1 MSTTTI
7 VLLIIYLVGFGGGG
21 IFLITKSLGGK
32 AEAGDGKS
40 DGFGSR
46 IGFVISTIGMSVGVG
61 AMWRFPMMCARWG
74 GGAFVFAFVAVCILI
89 VIPAGFA
96 EIAIGRKYRAGNV
109 TTLGTVAKTPGKVLA
124 WVCSIEQAIQFGYF
138 PAIIALVVVYFF
150 KSFQGVSFA
159 SSASSAEV
167 LFNSI
172 NGNRLLTFVL
182 IVALCIFAA
191 IICSRGIKGG
201 IEKVCKV
208 MLPGLFIILVVI
220 AVRVCFIP
228 GIAEGIEYYIKP
240 DWAQLLNPQMWA
252 QAAGMA
258 LFAVGLGPG
267 ILLTYGRY
275 TDNSMDIATD
285 FVTVNVVQLFICLL
299 SGFIIIPAVKVFGM
313 DPLMG
318 KGIMFVALPQVFA
331 SMSGGAIFMGLF
343 FLAVFFAGVSSH
355 ISQLE
360 VGIQAFED
368 KQGMKLS
375 RNKSIIIVTLI
386 GVLTAIPCTMSD
398 SAFAL
403 IDNICGNILYTVTAL
418 GIAIIGAWVIGAKK
432 IREEW
437 YNPTSAIKWGAWVDV
452 LYKFVVVAVLAY
464 FSITAIISLF

>member
-1 MSTTTI
+1 MSITTI
-7 VLLIIYLVGFGGGG
+7 IMLLVYLVAFGGGS
-21 IFLITKSLGGK
+21 IFMISKSMNGGK
-32 AEAGDGKS
+32 SVDSLDGKA

-46 IGFVISTIGMSVGVG
+46 IGFVISTIGMAVGVG
-61 AMWRFPMMCARWG
+61 AMWRFPMMCAKWG
-74 GGAFVFAFVAVCILI
+74 GGAFVLAFAAICILI

-96 EIAIGRKYRAGNV
+96 EIAMGRKLRAGNV
-109 TTLGTVAKTPGKVLA
+109 TALGSVAGTPGKVLG
-124 WVCSIEQAIQFGYF
+124 WVCSLEQTIQFGYF
-138 PAIIALVVVYFF
+138 PAIIAIVVVYFF
-150 KSFQGVSFA
+150 KSFKGMSYA
-159 SSASSAEV
+159 ADAEV
-167 LFNSI
+167 LFTDI
-172 NGNRLLTFVL
+172 NGNRPLIYGIVLVLLILVGL
-182 IVALCIFAA
+182 V
-191 IICSRGIKGG
+191 SMKGIAGG
-201 IEKVCKV
+201 IEKICKI
-208 MLPGLFIILVVI
+208 MLPGLFIILVI
-220 AVRVCFIP
+220 LAIRVCFIP

-240 DWAQLLNPQMWA
+240 DWSQLVNPEMWA

-267 ILLTYGRY
+267 ILLAYGRY
-275 TDNSMDIATD
+275 TDDSMDIATD

-318 KGIMFVALPQVFA
+318 KGIMFVALPKVFA
-331 SMSGGAIFMGLF
+331 TMSGGAIFMALF

-368 KQGMKLS
+368 KNGMKMS
-375 RNKSIIIVTLI
+375 RNKSIITVVII
-386 GVLTAIPCTMSD
+386 AAIAAIPCTWSD
-398 SAFAL
+398 TLFAL
-403 IDNICGNILYTVTAL
+403 IDNVCGNILYTVTAL

-437 YNPTSAIKWGAWVDV
+437 YNTTSSVKWGAWIDV
-452 LYKFVVVAVLAY
+452 LYKYLVVIVLAY